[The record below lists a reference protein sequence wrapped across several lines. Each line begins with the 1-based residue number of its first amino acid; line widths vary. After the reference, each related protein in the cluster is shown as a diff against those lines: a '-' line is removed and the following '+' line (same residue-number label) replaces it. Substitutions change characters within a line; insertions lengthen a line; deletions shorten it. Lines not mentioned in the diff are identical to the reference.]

1 MNKTDLTKPTRQSVK
16 GLALIFV
23 QGIRQSVRMFWP
35 LLLIFVLNEKIREN
49 GTILIV
55 AGSAILALLLIH
67 TILYYINFYFFV
79 KDGEFILKKG
89 YLRKKI
95 ITIPLDRIQSVNTK
109 QNLFQQILNVVSLEI
124 DTAGSV
130 GKELK
135 IHALEKSFAIE
146 LQNKLHSKKAE
157 PVTTEQANPEVEKER
172 SEKVILKLSPVD
184 LLKIGISQN
193 HLRAGLI
200 ILAFGNQIYQ
210 NISDLF
216 KSQAEKYSTEV
227 ESFMENSDWAIIITM
242 ILFFLVV
249 SVLFSLFRTLFKYF
263 DFKLLKRDDTFRI
276 ESGLINKRNVIIPY
290 SKVQEL
296 NWETGPLKSIFGIYH
311 LVFKQAVSK
320 QTKKTQ
326 LVDAPGCLTRHLV
339 LLKTDLFG
347 EEVLDKLPKIHSDKF
362 YFKRLWIISG
372 WIPAIIAV
380 PFFYNEWLL
389 WAGVATWLL
398 ATAGYNFLVL
408 KKRYFRMNGNQIR
421 ISQGAIS
428 HKWKQ
433 MKLFKIQSVEFKQTI
448 FQKRRALASLKLMN
462 AAGTI
467 SIPYIDEQIAKQ
479 IYNYLLFHTETSER
493 RWM

>member
-16 GLALIFV
+16 GLALIFI
-23 QGIRQSVRMFWP
+23 QGVRKSVRIFWP
-35 LLLIFVLNEKIREN
+35 LIIVFLLKENIRKNE
-49 GTILIV
+49 TILII
-55 AGSAILALLLIH
+55 AGLVILVLLLIH
-67 TILYYINFYFFV
+67 TILYYINFYFYV

-89 YLRKKI
+89 YLRKKVLS
-95 ITIPLDRIQSVNTK
+95 IPLNRIQSVNTK
-109 QNLFQQILNVVSLEI
+109 QNIFQQILNVVSLEI

-146 LQNKLHSKKAE
+146 LQNKLHTQKTEPIGTELKKESA
-157 PVTTEQANPEVEKER
+157 
-172 SEKVILKLSPVD
+172 EKVILKLSPLD

-193 HLRAGLI
+193 HLRTGLI
-200 ILAFGNQIYQ
+200 ILVFGNQIYQ

-216 KSQAEKYSTEV
+216 KSQAEQYSTKV
-227 ESFMENSDWAIIITM
+227 ENFMENSDWAIIVTM

-263 DFKLLKRDDTFRI
+263 DFKLLKKNDTIRV
-276 ESGLINKRNVIIPY
+276 ESGLINKRNVIVPY

-296 NWETGPLKSIFGIYH
+296 NWETGPLKSIFGIYY

-326 LVDAPGCLTRHLV
+326 LVDAPGCLTKHLE

-347 EEVLDKLPKIHSDKF
+347 KEVLDKLPKIHSDKF
-362 YFKRLWIISG
+362 YFKRLWIITG
-372 WIPAIIAV
+372 WLPAIIAV
-380 PFFYNEWLL
+380 PFFYTEWLL

-398 ATAGYNFLVL
+398 ATFGYNFLIL
-408 KKRYFRMNGNQIR
+408 RKRYFRMNGDQIR

-433 MKLFKIQSVEFKQTI
+433 MELFKIQSVEFKQTI
-448 FQKRRALASLKLMN
+448 FQKRKELASLKLMN

-479 IYNYLLFHTETSER
+479 IYNYILFHTETSER

>member
-16 GLALIFV
+16 GLALIFI

-135 IHALEKSFAIE
+135 IHALGKSFAIE

-216 KSQAEKYSTEV
+216 KGQAEKYSTEV

-242 ILFFLVV
+242 ILFFLIV

-263 DFKLLKRDDTFRI
+263 DFKLLK
-276 ESGLINKRNVIIPY
+276 
-290 SKVQEL
+290 
-296 NWETGPLKSIFGIYH
+296 ET
-311 LVFKQAVSK
+311 
-320 QTKKTQ
+320 T
-326 LVDAPGCLTRHLV
+326 
-339 LLKTDLFG
+339 
-347 EEVLDKLPKIHSDKF
+347 HS
-362 YFKRLWIISG
+362 
-372 WIPAIIAV
+372 
-380 PFFYNEWLL
+380 E
-389 WAGVATWLL
+389 
-398 ATAGYNFLVL
+398 
-408 KKRYFRMNGNQIR
+408 
-421 ISQGAIS
+421 
-428 HKWKQ
+428 
-433 MKLFKIQSVEFKQTI
+433 
-448 FQKRRALASLKLMN
+448 
-462 AAGTI
+462 
-467 SIPYIDEQIAKQ
+467 
-479 IYNYLLFHTETSER
+479 
-493 RWM
+493 